1 MYFLRDDVQLLRKE
15 NEVMF
20 KGEIYNRADYSIQGA
35 DSEFVSELYQ
45 RYGMK
50 GFANLRGSFVCALE
64 ANRSVVLIRD
74 QFGTMPLYYHIKSD
88 GSVIFGT
95 TVKELLKVGAPRK
108 LSRSGL
114 FSYLSYGCVYTP
126 YTLVE
131 DVYSVPAGCAV
142 IIHKDE
148 IKIERY
154 WNPSFE
160 VRDWNSDELQDAISA
175 ELRRSLHEQT
185 AHGAPAAFLSG
196 GIDSSSIVALWR
208 QQYDGEIRTYC
219 VNHDDPSVNECK
231 WARLVAN
238 RNHTKHTEL
247 VLEGGM
253 IRDWLDEAVASY
265 DQPSVDGL
273 NFWFATRLLKE
284 TGEKTVLSG
293 EGGDELFMG
302 YGQFMKHRLA
312 YRYAP
317 YLRHMPRMFGAA
329 LDRLAPSEKFRKLA
343 MLAGF
348 KKEPYYVP
356 RRILS
361 DWQIAA
367 MVQPDVLGGVHR
379 LEDLE
384 LMKIPA
390 LPDDLLNRISWLEM
404 QTVVV
409 DMWMRDGFQTGA
421 HNGISLKTPIC
432 DVKLAELLYMVP
444 GALKCDKQISKH
456 HLVKAAGDGM
466 PPECVV
472 RPKQGFAFPFD
483 HYFSESIKER
493 VDELLCGKDLRI
505 FKQEAV
511 VRMGRK
517 YREGKIFWNRM
528 WLFFM
533 IENWCR
539 ENGVGV

>member
-1 MYFLRDDVQLLRKE
+1 MKND
-15 NEVMF
+15 EVMF
-20 KGEIYNRADYSIQGA
+20 KGEIYNRADYSIQGT
-35 DSEFVSELYQ
+35 DSEFVDKLFQ
-45 RYGMK
+45 KYGTN
-50 GFANLRGSFVCALE
+50 GFANLRGSFVCALKDTGGT
-64 ANRSVVLIRD
+64 VLIRD
-74 QFGTMPLYYHIKSD
+74 QFGTIPLYYYVKKD
-88 GSVIFGT
+88 GNVVFGT
-95 TVKELLKVGAPRK
+95 TVRELLNVGIPRK
-108 LSRSGL
+108 LSRAGM

-131 DVYSVPAGCAV
+131 DVYSVPAGCAA
-142 IIHKDE
+142 IIHKDGV
-148 IKIERY
+148 KVERY
-154 WNPSFE
+154 WNPSFV
-160 VRDWNSDELQDAISA
+160 VRNWNRDELQDAINA
-175 ELRRSLHEQT
+175 ELSRSVHEQT
-185 AHGAPAAFLSG
+185 AYGYPAAFLSG

-219 VNHDDPSVNECK
+219 VNHEDSRVNECK
-231 WARLVAN
+231 WAKLVAE
-238 RNHTKHTEL
+238 RNHTKHAEL
-247 VLEGGM
+247 MLEGSM
-253 IRDWLDEAVASY
+253 IRDWLDEAIASY

-284 TGEKTVLSG
+284 TGEKVVLSG

-343 MLAGF
+343 MLVGF

-361 DWQIAA
+361 DWQITA
-367 MVQPDVLGGVHR
+367 MVHPDVLGGISR
-379 LEDLE
+379 IENLE
-384 LMKIPA
+384 LPKTAI

-409 DMWMRDGFQTGA
+409 DMWMRDGFQTGS

-432 DVKLAELLYMVP
+432 DIRLAELLYTVP
-444 GALKCDKQISKH
+444 GDLKCDNRISKP
-456 HLVKAAGDGM
+456 HLVRAAGDGM

-483 HYFSESIKER
+483 HYFSGSIKER
-493 VDELLCGKDLRI
+493 VDEFLCGRDLQI
-505 FKQEAV
+505 FKKESV
-511 VRMGRK
+511 VGMGRK

-533 IENWCR
+533 IENWCKQNKV
-539 ENGVGV
+539 EP